1 MDNNLN
7 FETFLFVSKKKF
19 IISVD
24 SETNEKIYIK
34 ELILE
39 QNSEENILNKL
50 DLFLNENILKIE
62 KELKNFIKKIILIFD
77 SEKFYSF
84 DTSIKKDNYE
94 NILNLKVLNHL
105 LYGLKDSCKDN
116 LLEKKIIHMTI
127 QNYLIDN
134 KEYDFFPENIKCNS
148 FSITVNFDCL
158 SNEIIKNFE
167 TILKKYQ
174 ISLKQIVNANYIRK
188 FFGDN
193 EKEIFV
199 TTKKIING
207 HNPNE
212 VLLIDKITKNKG
224 FFEKFF
230 SFFS

>member
-94 NILNLKVLNHL
+94 NILNLKVLN
-105 LYGLKDSCKDN
+105 N
-116 LLEKKIIHMTI
+116 LL
-127 QNYLIDN
+127 
-134 KEYDFFPENIKCNS
+134 
-148 FSITVNFDCL
+148 
-158 SNEIIKNFE
+158 
-167 TILKKYQ
+167 
-174 ISLKQIVNANYIRK
+174 
-188 FFGDN
+188 
-193 EKEIFV
+193 
-199 TTKKIING
+199 
-207 HNPNE
+207 
-212 VLLIDKITKNKG
+212 
-224 FFEKFF
+224 
-230 SFFS
+230 